1 MGKRV
6 KQAAVD
12 RLGLPGDVILGEVQ
26 IFIQGGQNAVI
37 ENYRSI
43 LSYSQDRLVVLTKNG
58 RVALE
63 GAGLQ
68 IEYYDEDSM
77 KIKGRIC
84 RVELEER

>member
-1 MGKRV
+1 M
-6 KQAAVD
+6 
-12 RLGLPGDVILGEVQ
+12 
-26 IFIQGGQNAVI
+26 
-37 ENYRSI
+37 
-43 LSYSQDRLVVLTKNG
+43 VLTKNG

-77 KIKGRIC
+77 KIKGRIR